1 MRSVKITRLPV
12 GAQFVLLVGLAL
24 GIFGFA
30 APALAQPGPPGVN
43 SATSGDQQLE
53 VSWQAPTNVGA
64 GIRGYEVRWKRIS
77 ETAYLIASVSAT
89 TEEYIIMNLDSGET
103 YDFQVRATDT
113 NSQNSPWSFPQQA
126 TTLSAP
132 DAPRAPRLSSGSSG
146 TLNVAWNLP
155 TNLGST
161 IFITEFD
168 VRWRA
173 GSSGSYTELN
183 HRHSILSSAPS
194 VTISNLINGQT
205 YEVQVRARNAIGMS
219 DWSPVATGS
228 PSSTQPNTGTPD
240 APTGLTA
247 SFPSSRAL
255 NLSWGIPNDNG
266 SAIIDYQLRWKL
278 ASEVS
283 YPSANLVTSP
293 LSSLSSGGV
302 VDGGTLGNL
311 RNTIAY
317 DVQVRARNAVGYSAW
332 SAELQSIPFGLPDA
346 PPFTLSPGDGQ
357 IVVSWQAPADNGGW
371 PIIGYRVEWQ
381 LASSG
386 VSGVVD
392 SSGVNFLLDRND
404 RSYTIQGL
412 SNNMVY
418 DVRVFAFNRLGLGG
432 FSLDGSLNAQGTPV
446 AAPVVAPAGSPER
459 NARTTKRALQQVG
472 GAFAAGAIDVLG
484 GPVCG
489 ESGGQGGCTPLEAGR
504 SQSSFTIAGMNLTP
518 DTKARTELP
527 VRTHA
532 DEAAP
537 RHSFE
542 LSDLLQLG
550 AFRVSLRHDGDEAR
564 GEGAP
569 TAGDNWSIWG
579 RGNVRGFASETDA
592 GLELD
597 GNAYAGWLGVDYTHS
612 RSLMGGLAVSYDESR
627 TDYTDPEFGGGE
639 VSTRLGSFYPYL
651 RISPT
656 EALDL
661 WGLMGFGWGSLD
673 FSGEGQEDAST
684 DMTIQV
690 YALGAQLKIIDL
702 YGALFSLKSDA
713 SFAVLKT
720 ASQANLPGIRTEPSR
735 MRFALATQYPWE
747 IDSVSKITPSVEL
760 GGRLDF
766 NEVSGGA
773 GVEVGGAVN
782 YNHSTLRLNAEARAR
797 GLVYHND
804 SNVQDWGVSFQ
815 LRVDPNQFGQGLFAS
830 FAPHW
835 GQSQSRVQRLWRDLD
850 APQGLAQ
857 DMSLQPHQME
867 AEFGYGFALPRMKA
881 TLSPF
886 GRTRFAQTGA
896 QTFSLGS
903 RLQLGD
909 MKLELTGEQQTAPL
923 APTDHRF
930 SLHLSMP
937 LGK

>member
-1 MRSVKITRLPV
+1 MRAMKNKRLHG
-12 GAQFVLLVGLAL
+12 GAQFALLVGLAL
-24 GIFGFA
+24 GMFGFA
-30 APALAQPGPPGVN
+30 APAQAQITVPATPRIV
-43 SATSGDQQLE
+43 SLTSGTSGQL
-53 VSWQAPTNVGA
+53 
-64 GIRGYEVRWKRIS
+64 GIGWRSDGDGGSAITGYEVQWKLTSAADGDYSSDNVAIDTTTNPARPTATITMLADGPTYNIRVRAVNAVGNSGWRDFPPTGTGVAPETIPEPSGPPTLVPGDESLTASWQEITGLDGRTFNGYTLRWKL
-77 ETAYLIASVSAT
+77 A
-89 TEEYIIMNLDSGET
+89 
-103 YDFQVRATDT
+103 
-113 NSQNSPWSFPQQA
+113 
-126 TTLSAP
+126 SAP
-132 DAPRAPRLSSGSSG
+132 DYAAQGDSINQPDSTIITSPETTSYTITGLTNGQAYDVQLRFEILSANIGGGLLRSDWVTAQGTPVAVSDAPASLRLTPGDEEIGVSWSAPADDGGSEITGYELQWKLASAAAYGGSDFDILNPTDRSYTIQRLSNDMVYDVRVRAGNAQGNSAWASAQGSTFSAPSTPRAPSLSSGSSG
-146 TLNVAWNLP
+146 TLNVRWSAPADGGSAITAYEVEYKLASAPATAFGSANLEQSGLSA
-155 TNLGST
+155 T
-161 IFITEFD
+161 ITELEEGEEYD
-168 VRWRA
+168 VR
-173 GSSGSYTELN
+173 
-183 HRHSILSSAPS
+183 
-194 VTISNLINGQT
+194 
-205 YEVQVRARNAIGMS
+205 VRATNRIGMS
-219 DWSPVATGS
+219 AWSAVATGS
-228 PSSTQPNTGTPD
+228 PSS
-240 APTGLTA
+240 
-247 SFPSSRAL
+247 
-255 NLSWGIPNDNG
+255 
-266 SAIIDYQLRWKL
+266 
-278 ASEVS
+278 
-283 YPSANLVTSP
+283 
-293 LSSLSSGGV
+293 
-302 VDGGTLGNL
+302 
-311 RNTIAY
+311 
-317 DVQVRARNAVGYSAW
+317 
-332 SAELQSIPFGLPDA
+332 
-346 PPFTLSPGDGQ
+346 
-357 IVVSWQAPADNGGW
+357 
-371 PIIGYRVEWQ
+371 
-381 LASSG
+381 
-386 VSGVVD
+386 
-392 SSGVNFLLDRND
+392 
-404 RSYTIQGL
+404 
-412 SNNMVY
+412 
-418 DVRVFAFNRLGLGG
+418 
-432 FSLDGSLNAQGTPV
+432 AQ
-446 AAPVVAPAGSPER
+446 R
-459 NARTTKRALQQVG
+459 NARTTSRALSQTGNAV
-472 GAFAAGAIDVLG
+472 AAGAIDVLG
-484 GPVCG
+484 GQLG
-489 ESGGQGGCTPLEAGR
+489 AATGGAASGGAGGAGGN
-504 SQSSFTIAGMNLTP
+504 QSNFTIAGMNLTP
-518 DTKARTELP
+518 DTKARTALP

-550 AFRVSLRHDGDEAR
+550 TFRLSLFHKKDGDKAKKR
-564 GEGAP
+564 TAGAP
-569 TAGDNWSIWG
+569 SNWAIWG

-690 YALGAQLKIIDL
+690 YALGAQLKLIDL
-702 YGALFSLKSDA
+702 YGAQFSLKSDA

-747 IDSVSKITPSVEL
+747 IDAVSKITPSVEL

-773 GVEVGGAVN
+773 GMELGGAVN

-886 GRTRFAQTGA
+886 GRTRFAQSGA

-909 MKLELTGEQQTAPL
+909 MKLELTGEQQTAPT

>member
-1 MRSVKITRLPV
+1 
-12 GAQFVLLVGLAL
+12 
-24 GIFGFA
+24 
-30 APALAQPGPPGVN
+30 
-43 SATSGDQQLE
+43 
-53 VSWQAPTNVGA
+53 
-64 GIRGYEVRWKRIS
+64 
-77 ETAYLIASVSAT
+77 
-89 TEEYIIMNLDSGET
+89 
-103 YDFQVRATDT
+103 
-113 NSQNSPWSFPQQA
+113 
-126 TTLSAP
+126 
-132 DAPRAPRLSSGSSG
+132 
-146 TLNVAWNLP
+146 
-155 TNLGST
+155 
-161 IFITEFD
+161 
-168 VRWRA
+168 
-173 GSSGSYTELN
+173 
-183 HRHSILSSAPS
+183 
-194 VTISNLINGQT
+194 
-205 YEVQVRARNAIGMS
+205 MS
-219 DWSPVATGS
+219 DWSAVATGS
-228 PSSTQPNTGTPD
+228 PSS
-240 APTGLTA
+240 
-247 SFPSSRAL
+247 
-255 NLSWGIPNDNG
+255 
-266 SAIIDYQLRWKL
+266 
-278 ASEVS
+278 
-283 YPSANLVTSP
+283 
-293 LSSLSSGGV
+293 
-302 VDGGTLGNL
+302 
-311 RNTIAY
+311 
-317 DVQVRARNAVGYSAW
+317 
-332 SAELQSIPFGLPDA
+332 
-346 PPFTLSPGDGQ
+346 
-357 IVVSWQAPADNGGW
+357 
-371 PIIGYRVEWQ
+371 
-381 LASSG
+381 
-386 VSGVVD
+386 
-392 SSGVNFLLDRND
+392 
-404 RSYTIQGL
+404 
-412 SNNMVY
+412 
-418 DVRVFAFNRLGLGG
+418 
-432 FSLDGSLNAQGTPV
+432 AQ
-446 AAPVVAPAGSPER
+446 R
-459 NARTTKRALQQVG
+459 NARTTSRALSQAG
-472 GAFAAGAIDVLG
+472 GAVAAGAIDVLG
-484 GPVCG
+484 GQLG
-489 ESGGQGGCTPLEAGR
+489 AATGGAASGAGGAGGN
-504 SQSSFTIAGMNLTP
+504 QSNFTIAGLNLTP
-518 DTKARTELP
+518 DTKARTALP

-550 AFRVSLRHDGDEAR
+550 AFRLSLRHDGDEKR
-564 GEGAP
+564 GESS
-569 TAGDNWSIWG
+569 AGVPSNWAIWG
-579 RGNVRGFASETDA
+579 RGNVRGFSAKTDA
-592 GLELD
+592 QLKLD

-627 TDYTDPEFGGGE
+627 TDYTDPESGDGE

-673 FSGEGQEDAST
+673 FSGEGQEDTST

-702 YGALFSLKSDA
+702 YGAQFSLKSDA
-713 SFAVLKT
+713 SFAILET

-735 MRFALATQYPWE
+735 MRFALAAQYPWE
-747 IDSVSKITPSVEL
+747 IDSVSRVTPSLEL

-815 LRVDPNQFGQGLFAS
+815 LRVDPNRFGQGFFAS

-909 MKLELTGEQQTAPL
+909 MKLELTGEQQTAPT

-937 LGK
+937 LGQ